1 MYAISQCQTC
11 SPGDYSLPTGVGG
24 QAQNRPGAVR
34 AQGSG
39 SIDSE
44 KARSRSAQSE
54 TTYELTV
61 RTEDGDLVTI
71 SAKAVQSSQATDY
84 SSLYRDRD
92 AVSSSTYRSRRRE
105 SSIEVS
111 VEVEGDLSPEELADI
126 RKLTGAL
133 SRATKQVNRGDT
145 SGALLT
151 ALRAETA
158 DDSIASFDFAYQ
170 HSKQVEQTRSRQI
183 SYLG

>member
-1 MYAISQCQTC
+1 MSAISQCQTC
-11 SPGDYSLPTGVGG
+11 TPGEYSLPKGVGG
-24 QAQNRPGAVR
+24 QLQNRPGAAR
-34 AQGSG
+34 GQGNG

-44 KARSRSAQSE
+44 KARVRSAQSE

-61 RTEDGDLVTI
+61 RTEEGDLVTI

-92 AVSSSTYRSRRRE
+92 GVEATTYRSRQRE
-105 SSIEVS
+105 SSFEVS
-111 VEVEGDLSPEELADI
+111 IEVEGNLSQEELADI

-133 SRATKQVNRGDT
+133 SKAAKQVNRGDAD
-145 SGALLT
+145 GALRT
-151 ALRAETA
+151 ALRADNA